1 MYNDEEFK
9 IGDVKFAKG
18 IGIVTQLFN
27 PSKEIKLLEGVS
39 ARENLVQICKQ
50 QCQDSAGYK
59 PFNPYKFLQALNA
72 LRFASITVVQE
83 ILEWRNG
90 LIHPEP
96 FIVSGENYL
105 LKMIHDTEVFRVM
118 PTLDLFGF
126 EFGLRNPFIFPCG
139 PRLAA
144 RKRLETKRKKMIED
158 KKMRAKSGNTN
169 PNNEP
174 DDMHT
179 VSTSKREMILP
190 RGDVE
195 ALVPDNEMATLLHD
209 LSVVTEEHWI
219 LICQMESAL
228 REEEDRHTTKKSG
241 PAQAGTGWG
250 LERWTKMAWKFKHN
264 FKANNNH
271 HRSKRR
277 GESGEG
283 RELDGDNDNDNDNDN
298 ENGENEIG
306 DDNGNDEN
314 HISITKTS
322 RANRTDRTKKEIVVE
337 VTKKKISKEQ
347 HTMMMA
353 EELREENITMER
365 AGRNAG
371 IPKTSDFVSVLSD
384 LKAGKKRTPKKEKEK
399 EKEDGGHHHKKQ
411 HDENHI
417 SITKTSRANRTD
429 RTKKEIVV
437 EVTKKKISKEQHTMM
452 MAEELREENITM
464 ERAGRNAGIPKTS
477 DFVSVL
483 SDLKAGKK
491 RTPKKEK
498 EKEKEDGGHHHKKQH
513 KIASPSYD
521 NHNREAREN
530 DHNHNHSYN
539 MDDGAGGSDAL
550 DLFGQSGNEDIPDN
564 SSSSHHGSKNA
575 NSSSNSN
582 RTPNKSPGGG
592 KKAAKKI
599 GKPGSSGYKPDD
611 NRFKP
616 DSRVTTA
623 TSSRGGTAKRR
634 SGDDKVV
641 GFTHGGAKPP
651 EDIWDFDV
659 SIEILAE
666 D

>member
-39 ARENLVQICKQ
+39 ARESLVQICKQ

-250 LERWTKMAWKFKHN
+250 LERWTKMAWKFMHN

-306 DDNGNDEN
+306 DDNGN
-314 HISITKTS
+314 
-322 RANRTDRTKKEIVVE
+322 
-337 VTKKKISKEQ
+337 
-347 HTMMMA
+347 
-353 EELREENITMER
+353 
-365 AGRNAG
+365 
-371 IPKTSDFVSVLSD
+371 
-384 LKAGKKRTPKKEKEK
+384 
-399 EKEDGGHHHKKQ
+399 
-411 HDENHI
+411 DENHI

>member
-283 RELDGDNDNDNDNDN
+283 RELDGDNNNDNDNDNDNDN

-306 DDNGNDEN
+306 DDNGN
-314 HISITKTS
+314 
-322 RANRTDRTKKEIVVE
+322 
-337 VTKKKISKEQ
+337 
-347 HTMMMA
+347 
-353 EELREENITMER
+353 
-365 AGRNAG
+365 
-371 IPKTSDFVSVLSD
+371 
-384 LKAGKKRTPKKEKEK
+384 
-399 EKEDGGHHHKKQ
+399 
-411 HDENHI
+411 DENHI